1 MFCKYCGKKID
12 KNSKFCEFCGR
23 PVGKSDSKKI
33 NLEKDEDLVY
43 IDSHDST
50 EFNDYDFDNVDDFSY
65 EESFNYNQNN
75 KKSNNK
81 LIMSLSCIIAVFA
94 IAFVAFKVDLFD
106 TNDNKPVS
114 SISSIG
120 STSENETFSKEE
132 NEDSQNIGNTH
143 EYVNNNDSRNEI
155 KQNSNT
161 SNKNQI
167 NRTKNLN
174 TINILNSE
182 CSSILHDSTNKNYGS
197 TKVLDG
203 DFSTVWSE
211 GVSGYG
217 NGEWIILDF
226 DNIYTV
232 KKIKIVNGLVNKKNG
247 YYNNNRPKSL
257 TLQFSDGS
265 SQKINLEDN
274 NTGYQVV
281 NINAVE
287 TSYVKFVIDSVYY
300 GTKYDDTCIADIEI
314 LGY

>member
-94 IAFVAFKVDLFD
+94 IAFVAFKVDLFG

-197 TKVLDG
+197 TKVLDS

>member
-23 PVGKSDSKKI
+23 PVGKSDLKKI

-65 EESFNYNQNN
+65 EENFNYNQNN

-94 IAFVAFKVDLFD
+94 IAFIAFKVDLFG

-197 TKVLDG
+197 TKVLDS

>member
-94 IAFVAFKVDLFD
+94 IAFIAFKVDFFGS
-106 TNDNKPVS
+106 NDNKPVS
-114 SISSIG
+114 SISSTG

-155 KQNSNT
+155 KQNSNK

>member
-65 EESFNYNQNN
+65 EENFNYNQNN

-94 IAFVAFKVDLFD
+94 IAFIAFKVNLFG
-106 TNDNKPVS
+106 TNDNKSVS

-197 TKVLDG
+197 TKVFDG

>member
-23 PVGKSDSKKI
+23 PIGKSDSKKI

-50 EFNDYDFDNVDDFSY
+50 EFNNYDSDNVDDFSY
-65 EESFNYNQNN
+65 EENFNYNQNN

-94 IAFVAFKVDLFD
+94 IAFIAFKVDLFG

-287 TSYVKFVIDSVYY
+287 KSYVKFVIDSVYY

>member
-33 NLEKDEDLVY
+33 NLEKDEDIVY

-94 IAFVAFKVDLFD
+94 IAFVAFKVDLFG

-197 TKVLDG
+197 TKVLDS

>member
-50 EFNDYDFDNVDDFSY
+50 EFNNYDFDNVDDFSY
-65 EESFNYNQNN
+65 EENFNYNQNN

-94 IAFVAFKVDLFD
+94 IAFIAFKVDLFG

-114 SISSIG
+114 SISSLG

>member
-94 IAFVAFKVDLFD
+94 IAFIAFKVDLFGS
-106 TNDNKPVS
+106 NDNKPVS
-114 SISSIG
+114 SISSTG

>member
-1 MFCKYCGKKID
+1 MFCKHCGKQID
-12 KNSKFCEFCGR
+12 KDSKFCEFCGR
-23 PVGKSDSKKI
+23 PIEKYGSKKI
-33 NLEKDEDLVY
+33 NLEEDENVVY
-43 IDSHDST
+43 IESHDDT
-50 EFNDYDFDNVDDFSY
+50 EFNDYDFDNGDDFSY

-81 LIMSLSCIIAVFA
+81 LIMSLSCIIAVFV
-94 IAFVAFKVDLFD
+94 IAFIAFKVDLFG

-197 TKVLDG
+197 TRVLDG

-265 SQKINLEDN
+265 SQNINLEDDN
-274 NTGYQVV
+274 IGYQVV
-281 NINAVE
+281 NINKVE

>member
-65 EESFNYNQNN
+65 EENFNYNQNN

-94 IAFVAFKVDLFD
+94 IAFIAFKVNLFG
-106 TNDNKPVS
+106 TNDNKSVS

-287 TSYVKFVIDSVYY
+287 TSYVKFVIDYVYY

>member
-33 NLEKDEDLVY
+33 NLEKDEDIVY

-94 IAFVAFKVDLFD
+94 IAFVAFKVDLFG

-114 SISSIG
+114 SISSTG
-120 STSENETFSKEE
+120 GTSKNETFSKEE

-167 NRTKNLN
+167 NITKNLN

>member
-94 IAFVAFKVDLFD
+94 IAFIAFKVDLFG

-167 NRTKNLN
+167 NITKNLN

>member
-50 EFNDYDFDNVDDFSY
+50 EFNNYDFDNVDDFSY
-65 EESFNYNQNN
+65 EENFNYNQNN

-81 LIMSLSCIIAVFA
+81 LIMSLSCIIAVFV
-94 IAFVAFKVDLFD
+94 IAFIAFKVDLFG

-167 NRTKNLN
+167 NRTKNIN

-300 GTKYDDTCIADIEI
+300 GTKYYDTCIADIEI

>member
-1 MFCKYCGKKID
+1 MFYKYCGKKID

-23 PVGKSDSKKI
+23 PVGKSDLKKI

-65 EESFNYNQNN
+65 EENFNYNQNN

-94 IAFVAFKVDLFD
+94 IAFIAFKVDLFG

>member
-94 IAFVAFKVDLFD
+94 IAFIAFKVDLFGS
-106 TNDNKPVS
+106 NDNKPVS
-114 SISSIG
+114 SISSTG

-265 SQKINLEDN
+265 SQNINLEDDN
-274 NTGYQVV
+274 IGYQVV
-281 NINAVE
+281 NINKVE
-287 TSYVKFVIDSVYY
+287 TSYVKFVINSVYY

>member
-65 EESFNYNQNN
+65 EENFNYNQNN

-94 IAFVAFKVDLFD
+94 IAFIAFKVDLFG

-174 TINILNSE
+174 TINKLNSE

-197 TKVLDG
+197 TKVLDS

>member
-94 IAFVAFKVDLFD
+94 IAFVAFKVDLFG

-114 SISSIG
+114 SISSTG
-120 STSENETFSKEE
+120 STSENEKFSKEE

-197 TKVLDG
+197 TRVLDG

-217 NGEWIILDF
+217 NGEWIRLDF

>member
-33 NLEKDEDLVY
+33 NLEKDEDIVY

-81 LIMSLSCIIAVFA
+81 LIISLSCIIAVFA
-94 IAFVAFKVDLFD
+94 IAFVAFKVDLFG

-114 SISSIG
+114 SISSTG
-120 STSENETFSKEE
+120 GTSKNETFSKEE

>member
-50 EFNDYDFDNVDDFSY
+50 EFNNYDFDNVDDFSY
-65 EESFNYNQNN
+65 EENFNYNQNN

-94 IAFVAFKVDLFD
+94 IAFIAFKVDLFG

-167 NRTKNLN
+167 NITKNLN

>member
-65 EESFNYNQNN
+65 EENFNYNQNN

-94 IAFVAFKVDLFD
+94 IAFIAFKVNLFG
-106 TNDNKPVS
+106 TNDNKSVS

-143 EYVNNNDSRNEI
+143 EYVNNNNSRNEI

>member
-65 EESFNYNQNN
+65 EENFNYNQNN

-94 IAFVAFKVDLFD
+94 IAFIAFKVNLFG
-106 TNDNKPVS
+106 TNDNKSVS

-167 NRTKNLN
+167 NITKNLN

>member
-65 EESFNYNQNN
+65 EENFNYNQNN

-94 IAFVAFKVDLFD
+94 IAFIAFKVDLFG
-106 TNDNKPVS
+106 TNDNKSVS

>member
-65 EESFNYNQNN
+65 EENFNYNQNN

-94 IAFVAFKVDLFD
+94 IAFIAFKVNLFG
-106 TNDNKPVS
+106 TNDNKSVS

-197 TKVLDG
+197 TKVLDS

>member
-33 NLEKDEDLVY
+33 NLEKDEDIVY

-94 IAFVAFKVDLFD
+94 IAFIAFKVDLFG

-197 TKVLDG
+197 TKVLDS

>member
-65 EESFNYNQNN
+65 EENFNYNQNN

-94 IAFVAFKVDLFD
+94 IAFIAFKVDLFG

-265 SQKINLEDN
+265 RQKINLEDN

>member
-23 PVGKSDSKKI
+23 PIGKSDSKKI

-94 IAFVAFKVDLFD
+94 IAFIAFKVDLFG

-174 TINILNSE
+174 TINKLNSE

>member
-33 NLEKDEDLVY
+33 NLEKDEDIVY

-75 KKSNNK
+75 KKRNNK
-81 LIMSLSCIIAVFA
+81 LIMSLSCVIAVFA
-94 IAFVAFKVDLFD
+94 MSFVAFKVDLFG

-114 SISSIG
+114 SISSTG
-120 STSENETFSKEE
+120 GTSKNETFSKEE

-274 NTGYQVV
+274 NTGHQVV

>member
-1 MFCKYCGKKID
+1 MFCKHCGKQID
-12 KNSKFCEFCGR
+12 KDSKFCEFCGR
-23 PVGKSDSKKI
+23 PIEKYGSKKI
-33 NLEKDEDLVY
+33 NLEEDENVVY
-43 IDSHDST
+43 IESHDDT
-50 EFNDYDFDNVDDFSY
+50 EFNDYDFDNGDDFNY
-65 EESFNYNQNN
+65 EEKFKYRGNN
-75 KKSNNK
+75 KNNNNK
-81 LIMSLSCIIAVFA
+81 LIMILSCIVAVLA
-94 IAFVAFKVDLFD
+94 IVFITFELDLFS
-106 TNDNKPVS
+106 TNNKKTEVL
-114 SISSIG
+114 
-120 STSENETFSKEE
+120 TSKTESEGENKKPSKEV
-132 NEDSQNIGNTH
+132 NDDSQNIENIDRDN
-143 EYVNNNDSRNEI
+143 EDINNNDS
-155 KQNSNT
+155 QNLHS
-161 SNKNQI
+161 
-167 NRTKNLN
+167 
-174 TINILNSE
+174 INISNSE

-197 TKVLDG
+197 TRVLDG

-217 NGEWIILDF
+217 NGEWIRLDF

-287 TSYVKFVIDSVYY
+287 TSYVKFVINSVYY

>member
-94 IAFVAFKVDLFD
+94 IAFIAFKVDLFG

>member
-94 IAFVAFKVDLFD
+94 IAFVAFKVDLFG

-114 SISSIG
+114 SISSTG
-120 STSENETFSKEE
+120 STSENEKFSKEE

-217 NGEWIILDF
+217 NGEWIRLDF

>member
-1 MFCKYCGKKID
+1 M
-12 KNSKFCEFCGR
+12 KN
-23 PVGKSDSKKI
+23 
-33 NLEKDEDLVY
+33 N
-43 IDSHDST
+43 
-50 EFNDYDFDNVDDFSY
+50 SY
-65 EESFNYNQNN
+65 EENFNYNQNN

-94 IAFVAFKVDLFD
+94 IAFIAFKVDLFG

-143 EYVNNNDSRNEI
+143 EYVNNNNSRNEI

-232 KKIKIVNGLVNKKNG
+232 KKIKIVNGLVNKKMG
-247 YYNNNRPKSL
+247 I
-257 TLQFSDGS
+257 TT
-265 SQKINLEDN
+265 I
-274 NTGYQVV
+274 
-281 NINAVE
+281 
-287 TSYVKFVIDSVYY
+287 ID
-300 GTKYDDTCIADIEI
+300 
-314 LGY
+314 LNH

>member
-94 IAFVAFKVDLFD
+94 IAFVAFKVDLFG

-114 SISSIG
+114 SISSTG
-120 STSENETFSKEE
+120 GTSKNETFSKEE

-161 SNKNQI
+161 SNKNQV

-232 KKIKIVNGLVNKKNG
+232 KKIKIVNGLVNKNNG

-265 SQKINLEDN
+265 SQNINLEDDN
-274 NTGYQVV
+274 IGYQVV
-281 NINAVE
+281 NINKVE
-287 TSYVKFVIDSVYY
+287 TSYVKFVINSVYY

>member
-1 MFCKYCGKKID
+1 MFCKHCGKQID
-12 KNSKFCEFCGR
+12 KDSKFCEFCGR
-23 PVGKSDSKKI
+23 PIEKYGSKKI
-33 NLEKDEDLVY
+33 NLEKDEDVVY
-43 IDSHDST
+43 IESHDDT
-50 EFNDYDFDNVDDFSY
+50 EFNDYDFDNGDDFNY
-65 EESFNYNQNN
+65 EEKFKYRGNN
-75 KKSNNK
+75 KNNNNK
-81 LIMSLSCIIAVFA
+81 LIMILSCIVAVLA
-94 IAFVAFKVDLFD
+94 IVFITFELDLFS
-106 TNDNKPVS
+106 TNNKKTEVL
-114 SISSIG
+114 
-120 STSENETFSKEE
+120 TSRTESEGENGKPSKEV
-132 NEDSQNIGNTH
+132 NDDSQNIENIDRDN
-143 EYVNNNDSRNEI
+143 EDINNNDS
-155 KQNSNT
+155 QNLHS
-161 SNKNQI
+161 
-167 NRTKNLN
+167 
-174 TINILNSE
+174 INISNSE

-197 TKVLDG
+197 TRVLDG

-265 SQKINLEDN
+265 SQNINLEDD

-281 NINAVE
+281 NINKVE
-287 TSYVKFVIDSVYY
+287 TSYVKFVINSVYY